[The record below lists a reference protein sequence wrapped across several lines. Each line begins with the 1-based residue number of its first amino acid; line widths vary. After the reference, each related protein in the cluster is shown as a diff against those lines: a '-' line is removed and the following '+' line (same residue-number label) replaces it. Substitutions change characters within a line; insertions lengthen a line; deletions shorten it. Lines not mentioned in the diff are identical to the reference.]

1 MRARALLGFSQSWLG
16 SWAAGATQEVVAIV
30 VTWIYQRENL
40 GWGTFVNKCL
50 RLRTGI
56 GT

>member
-1 MRARALLGFSQSWLG
+1 VRARALLGFSQSWLG